1 MQYQMRELPQGIK
14 CLCKPADMS
23 SDPRAHCGAGT
34 ALSSDPRAHCGAGT
48 AAQVCSPS
56 APTSRWELEMEN
68 FRSLQAT

>member
-1 MQYQMRELPQGIK
+1 MQYQTRELPQGIK

-34 ALSSDPRAHCGAGT
+34 A
-48 AAQVCSPS
+48 AQVCSPS
-56 APTSRWELEMEN
+56 VPTSRWELETEN